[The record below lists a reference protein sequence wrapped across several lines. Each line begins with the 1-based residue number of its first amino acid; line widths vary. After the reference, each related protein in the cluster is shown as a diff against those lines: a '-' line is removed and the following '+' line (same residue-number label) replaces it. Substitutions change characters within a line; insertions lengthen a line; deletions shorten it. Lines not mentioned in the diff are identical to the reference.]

1 VRRVALLTLI
11 AALQLAFGAAAGAT
25 LIEMSAG
32 ARPLRL
38 VVDRPQQRVLIES
51 ADRQTWVDLN
61 GGFIYHRAGDAP
73 AARAHA
79 RYRPGHQEPPPYR
92 IERFG
97 PGPIVAGQASTYE
110 VLFADDRICAEA
122 MRSSWVL
129 PFLDPAIRA
138 IGLIQQTLDGGAAD
152 PCGGIPFATYAAG
165 GWPLLAGKA
174 DRPTLVTNAIAFDY
188 AASPAEL
195 TPPAAFVDVPLE
207 QLRKVLAGYGF

>member
-1 VRRVALLTLI
+1 MRRVALLTWVVV
-11 AALQLAFGAAAGAT
+11 LQLMSGAASAAT

-38 VVDRPQQRVLIES
+38 VIDRPQQRVLIES
-51 ADRQTWVDLN
+51 ADRHIWFDLN

-73 AARAHA
+73 AERARA
-79 RYRPGHQEPPPYR
+79 RYRPGHQEPAPYR

-110 VLFADDRICAEA
+110 VLFAEDRICAET
-122 MRSSWVL
+122 MRSTWVL

-138 IGLIQQTLDGGAAD
+138 IGLIQQTLDGPPGD
-152 PCGGIPFATYAAG
+152 PCARIPFATYAAG
-165 GWPLLAGKA
+165 SWPLIAGKA

-188 AASPAEL
+188 AADPAEL
-195 TPPAAFVDVPLE
+195 TPPAAFVDVPIE
-207 QLRKVLAGYGF
+207 QLRDVLAGYGF

>member
-1 VRRVALLTLI
+1 MSRLLLLTLM
-11 AALQLAFGAAAGAT
+11 AALMPEAAAGAT

-38 VVDRPQQRVLIES
+38 VIDRPQQRVLIES
-51 ADRQTWVDLN
+51 ADRHIWFDLN
-61 GGFIYHRAGDAP
+61 GGFVYHRAGAAP
-73 AARAHA
+73 AERANA

-110 VLFADDRICAEA
+110 VLFVDDRICAET
-122 MRSSWVL
+122 MRSAWVL

-138 IGLIQQTLDGGAAD
+138 IALIQQTLDGGPAD
-152 PCGGIPFATYAAG
+152 PCAGIPFATYAAG
-165 GWPLLAGKA
+165 GWPLIAGKA

-188 AASPAEL
+188 VASAAEL
-195 TPPAAFVDVPLE
+195 TPPAVFVDVPLE
-207 QLRKVLAGYGF
+207 QLREVLTGYGF

>member
-1 VRRVALLTLI
+1 MKRVALLALI
-11 AALQLAFGAAAGAT
+11 AVLQLAPGAAAGAT

-38 VVDRPQQRVLIES
+38 VIDRPQQRVLIES
-51 ADRQTWVDLN
+51 VDRHTWVDLN

-73 AARAHA
+73 TERAHA

-110 VLFADDRICAEA
+110 VLFADDRICAET
-122 MRSSWVL
+122 MRSAWVL

-138 IGLIQQTLDGGAAD
+138 IGLIQQTLDGGAVD
-152 PCGGIPFATYAAG
+152 PCAGIPFATYAAG
-165 GWPLLAGKA
+165 GWPLIAGKA
-174 DRPTLVTNAIAFDY
+174 DRPTLVTSAIAFDY
-188 AASPAEL
+188 APGPAEL

-207 QLRKVLAGYGF
+207 QLREVLTGYGF